1 MYEDKGT
8 ILCFLKGLED
18 MYNMPLFFPFVL
30 VILANY
36 WKMGVLA
43 KRKSNF
49 DLLKNRTSAENSDSE
64 REIMANY

>member
-1 MYEDKGT
+1 MYVAKET
-8 ILCFLKGLED
+8 TPCFLKGLE
-18 MYNMPLFFPFVL
+18 NTEWVSLLSPFVL
-30 VILANY
+30 AILANY